1 MSTLSML
8 KIRAAV
14 AVAGLAIALGSP
26 AVHAQ
31 FMPERTQIVV
41 PFGFEVGSTHLGP
54 GSYILSKVGDSVV
67 LIQDGKHSGLTM
79 TAHEMGL
86 KPATSS
92 KVVFY
97 RYGNHYFLREIWRTG
112 DPEYVLCQ
120 ESRDERSIRREMLYN
135 NRASNSPESNVEVAL
150 LQLPR

>member
-8 KIRAAV
+8 KIREAATVAALAV
-14 AVAGLAIALGSP
+14 ALASP

-31 FMPERTQIVV
+31 FMPERTQVVV

-54 GSYILSKVGDSVV
+54 GRYILSNAGDEIVS
-67 LIQDGKHSGLTM
+67 IQDGKHSVLTM
-79 TAHEMGL
+79 ATYETGT
-86 KPATSS
+86 KPAASS

-112 DPEYVLCQ
+112 DPEYVRCQ
-120 ESRDERSIRREMLYN
+120 ESKDERSIRREMHN
-135 NRASNSPESNVEVAL
+135 NSRASISPESNVEVAL
-150 LQLPR
+150 MQLPR